1 VKRSGTIR
9 LALHTYEW
17 LWRGATPFL
26 GRNHRLRDGLPQRL
40 GRSFPIDPMDIWI
53 QAASA
58 GESYLAGM
66 ILDTLGE
73 DTPYRILVTT
83 NTRQGKDILD
93 AVMQRLRSAS
103 KRDQWASAFFPFD
116 RPSLMQKAVD
126 AIQPRIMVLLETEIW
141 PGLMNAIKVKGIP
154 MIIVNGRMQAKSLR
168 HYQLWPRFWHAL
180 GPDRIMA
187 VSPADADRYVC
198 LYGTS
203 RVSVMPNM
211 KFDRVST
218 SPKTEQPDHV
228 RRLIPAGTPFV
239 VLGSVRQEEEAAV
252 DQLIGYLL
260 DRRPGILIGLFPR
273 HMHRTAPWQKR
284 LKAAG
289 ITCHLRSRIDAP
301 VNPGGVILWDVFGEL
316 TSGYAAATSAFVGGS
331 LAPLGGQNFL
341 EPLTCGIIPTIG
353 PSWKTFEWVGPEIFS
368 QGLVHVAEDWR
379 QAGDHLLKAIE
390 APPPPQTVID
400 TLQRYVAE
408 RQGGTAMAVQA
419 IEQLLEPQCPADR
432 DVVRQ
437 GQTS

>member
-1 VKRSGTIR
+1 MQ
-9 LALHTYEW
+9 AYEW

-40 GRSFPIDPMDIWI
+40 GRSFPIGPMDIWI

-66 ILDTLGE
+66 ILDTLGG
-73 DTPYRILVTT
+73 DTPHRILVTT

-141 PGLMNAIKVKGIP
+141 PGLMNALKINGIP
-154 MIIVNGRMQAKSLR
+154 MVIVNGRMQAKNLR
-168 HYQLWPRFWHAL
+168 HYQLWPRFWHTL
-180 GPDRIMA
+180 GPDLIMA
-187 VSPADADRYVC
+187 VSPEDADRYAC
-198 LYGTS
+198 LYGPS
-203 RVSVMPNM
+203 KVSVMPNM
-211 KFDRVST
+211 KFDRAIT
-218 SPKTEQPDHV
+218 GPKTGQPNPV
-228 RRLIPAGTPFV
+228 RALIPAGTPFV
-239 VLGSVRQEEEAAV
+239 VLGSVRQEEEEAV
-252 DQLIGYLL
+252 GQLIGYLL
-260 DRRPGILIGLFPR
+260 DRRPDILIGLFPR
-273 HMHRTAPWQKR
+273 HMHRVASWQSR
-284 LKAAG
+284 LNTAG
-289 ITCHLRSRIDAP
+289 ITGHLRSRITAP

-316 TSGYAAATSAFVGGS
+316 VSAYAAAASAFVGGS

-341 EPLTCGIIPTIG
+341 EPLTCGIVPIIG
-353 PSWKTFEWVGPEIFS
+353 PSWKTFEWVGPEIFD

-379 QAGDHLLKAIE
+379 QVGDHLLKAVA
-390 APPPPQTVID
+390 APPPPKIVID

-419 IEQLLEPQCPADR
+419 IEQLLKPQGPADR
-432 DVVRQ
+432 SVV
-437 GQTS
+437 